1 MLDTYSYESVSP
13 AFKVFHFP
21 VFYNI
26 SFCKMLAN
34 NRACKSIG
42 TSTFPRHHTSARQLS
57 ILALY
62 GSEAG
67 GDHILISTLFSN
79 VYFNEIKSPPAALL
93 LIG

>member
-34 NRACKSIG
+34 NRAKSIDG
-42 TSTFPRHHTSARQLS
+42 LQSRDETAMLVDK
-57 ILALY
+57 IIANY
-62 GSEAG
+62 GW
-67 GDHILISTLFSN
+67 
-79 VYFNEIKSPPAALL
+79 YFA
-93 LIG
+93 